1 VKFIGR
7 VCRFFKE
14 KRVGYKICSYIT
26 IHGEP
31 PELLKSCSNLQLRI
45 TKRSD
50 LYREDGWDLE
60 KYVKNVL
67 LSRVANDFFS
77 RATVVQ
83 RREKKSPRNR
93 IEENRIELI
102 PTL

>member
-7 VCRFFKE
+7 MCRFFKE
-14 KRVGYKICSYIT
+14 KRVGYKICPYIT

-50 LYREDGWDLE
+50 LYREDGWDLV
-60 KYVKNVL
+60 KYLKNVL
-67 LSRVANDFFS
+67 LSRANDFFS
-77 RATVVQ
+77 HTTVAQRERKDLRNEQRA
-83 RREKKSPRNR
+83 S
-93 IEENRIELI
+93 
-102 PTL
+102 